1 MNQNNLK
8 ASLAISNSGF
18 DYCLS
23 QDEKLLYIISTD
35 QLITYE
41 ILTEKQNIIAQL
53 EDMNLSHPK
62 ICVSSNN
69 SICCVSA
76 QAIIKGQVSFVL
88 LKFDVEKKVLSET
101 YINYHLMQVE
111 MLEFLQNSQM
121 LISLSIDTTIKIF
134 DFALQK
140 PKTILTRCK
149 YRALYCKLM
158 QNQNR
163 LFIIDNLS
171 KVQLLD
177 VNTEKLIKGFQLRSG
192 NFRKAKL
199 EKNGIMALIAK
210 SQKCFLYN
218 LPKQKLIRKYEISDD
233 FKQLI
238 LLTDYLIFQDD
249 GLIILVNVATGK
261 QKQINLKDIQ
271 NINHLTFYQNLNKL
285 IIGDRDQIHF
295 FDKIYFQEQ

>member
-1 MNQNNLK
+1 MNQHNLK
-8 ASLAISNSGF
+8 ATLAIPNSGF

-23 QDEKLLYIISTD
+23 QDEKLFYIVSAD
-35 QLITYE
+35 LLMTYE
-41 ILTEKQNIIAQL
+41 ISTGKKNIIAKL
-53 EDMNLSHPK
+53 DEMNLSHPK
-62 ICVSSNN
+62 ICVSSDN

-76 QAIIKGQVSFVL
+76 QAIIKGQVTFVL
-88 LKFDVEKKVLSET
+88 LKFDLEKKLLSET

-134 DFALQK
+134 DFAHQK

-163 LFIIDNLS
+163 LIIIDNLS

-177 VNTEKLIKGFQLRSG
+177 VNTEKLIKSFQLRSG
-192 NFRKAKL
+192 NFRKAIL

-238 LLTDYLIFQDD
+238 FLTDHLILQDD
-249 GLIILVNVATGK
+249 GLIILVNIATCK
-261 QKQINLKDIQ
+261 QKQIHLKNTQDLNNLI
-271 NINHLTFYQNLNKL
+271 LYQNLNKL
-285 IIGDRDQIHF
+285 IIC
-295 FDKIYFQEQ
+295 DKEQIYFLDIIYLQEQ